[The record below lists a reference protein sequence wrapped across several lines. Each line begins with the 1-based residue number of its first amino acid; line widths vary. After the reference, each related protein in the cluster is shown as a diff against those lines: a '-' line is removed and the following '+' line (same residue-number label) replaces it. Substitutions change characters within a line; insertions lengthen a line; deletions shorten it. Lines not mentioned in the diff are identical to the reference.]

1 MQNFTKDLQ
10 LVILFMKYRAL
21 IAKLLV
27 KNITSE
33 KSCTSV
39 VFWVILTQ
47 MRQKIGGFGIMKA
60 KVVFATITGN
70 NEDVAD
76 IIVEG
81 FEDHNVEVDKEEISI
96 SEVDELSNYDIIVMV
111 PYTYDKG
118 SLPEEGMDFYD
129 DLASAD
135 LSGIVY
141 GVAGS
146 GDTYYSDDFGVA
158 VDKFDAELAKTEA
171 IKGAE
176 NLKINLS
183 PNAKDV
189 EKLDAFVAAL
199 IAQANK

>member
-1 MQNFTKDLQ
+1 
-10 LVILFMKYRAL
+10 
-21 IAKLLV
+21 
-27 KNITSE
+27 
-33 KSCTSV
+33 
-39 VFWVILTQ
+39 
-47 MRQKIGGFGIMKA
+47 MRQKIGGFEIMKA

-129 DLASAD
+129 DLESAD